1 MLSRIKLSFV
11 DIRNAL
17 LELDDDKLH
26 LDNLKAISK
35 QLPTV
40 EEVCLPFRGFAIIL
54 TSYRS
59 VEFKISMMSANLP
72 KQINIFIRWAVPSI
86 LPT

>member
-1 MLSRIKLSFV
+1 MLSRIKMSFV

-35 QLPTV
+35 QLPTS
-40 EEVCLPFRGFAIIL
+40 EEVCLFLRRFAIIL
-54 TSYRS
+54 TSHRW
-59 VEFKISMMSANLP
+59 VEFEISTMLANLP
-72 KQINIFIRWAVPSI
+72 KQINIFIR
-86 LPT
+86 